1 MRTTE
6 AILNSDDP
14 TAAAFNAGYDDPE
27 GLNPFSEAVH
37 PRLHRFYSYGQQT
50 ATGHTKKEEGLIWCG
65 LCQDHIARIEL
76 RPWSGDDRYH
86 WLCPGCGRDLLP
98 VLSEA
103 EYFASLG
110 ITDEEVSDGSE

>member
-1 MRTTE
+1 VKTVE

-27 GLNPFSEAVH
+27 GLNPFSATVH
-37 PRLHRFYSYGQQT
+37 PRLYRFYSYGQRT
-50 ATGHTKKEEGLIWCG
+50 ATSHLAKKEEGLIWCG
-65 LCQDHIARIEL
+65 VCGDHIARIEL

-86 WLCPGCGRDLLP
+86 WLCPGCGFDLLP
-98 VLSEA
+98 VLSEE

-110 ITDEEVSDGSE
+110 IVDEEAGNG